1 MNPFEPLLL
10 FVYGTLKRGE
20 RNHPLLMDEKYL
32 GDTGTSPN
40 YLLVDL
46 GRYPGMVKKP
56 HGGFSVQGEL
66 FEIPYSLL
74 IELDKIEG
82 SPYLFNLELI
92 TLADGSKAFSYL
104 YKQSIE
110 GERILSEGVW
120 RS

>member
-1 MNPFEPLLL
+1 MNPNDPLLL

-32 GDTGTSPN
+32 GDTGTSPD

-46 GRYPGMVKKP
+46 GPYPGMVEKP
-56 HGGFSVQGEL
+56 LGGFSVQGEL
-66 FEIPYSLL
+66 FEIPYKLI
-74 IELDKIEG
+74 IELDKTEG
-82 SPYLFNLELI
+82 SPFLFNLELI

-110 GERILSEGVW
+110 GGRILSEGVW
-120 RS
+120 QS

>member
-66 FEIPYSLL
+66 FEIPYKL
-74 IELDKIEG
+74 ILELDKIEDA
-82 SPYLFNLELI
+82 PFLFNLELI

-110 GERILSEGVW
+110 GGRIHSEGVW

>member
-66 FEIPYSLL
+66 FEIPYKL
-74 IELDKIEG
+74 ILELDKIEDA
-82 SPYLFNLELI
+82 PFLFNLEPI

>member
-66 FEIPYSLL
+66 FEIPYKL
-74 IELDKIEG
+74 ILELDKIEDA
-82 SPYLFNLELI
+82 PFLFNLEPI

-110 GERILSEGVW
+110 GGRILSEGVW

>member
-46 GRYPGMVKKP
+46 GPYPGMVEKP

-82 SPYLFNLELI
+82 SPYLFHLEPIFLN
-92 TLADGSKAFSYL
+92 DGSKAFSYL